1 MCRLPA
7 EMKRLMSE
15 VGINIGDVVSHL
27 GDLVDREYAG
37 TVGII
42 VDKTHD
48 ADIGWMWCV
57 QYHDENIWSRTQDL
71 EVINEAR

>member
-1 MCRLPA
+1 MCPPPA
-7 EMKRLMSE
+7 GEIEIMTE
-15 VGINIGDVVSHL
+15 VDMNIGDVVSHL

-48 ADIGWMWCV
+48 SDIGWMWCV

-71 EVINEAR
+71 EVVSERR

>member
-1 MCRLPA
+1 MFYGQSVGVG
-7 EMKRLMSE
+7 MK
-15 VGINIGDVVSHL
+15 IGDVVSHL
-27 GDLVDREYAG
+27 EDLVDREYAG

-71 EVINEAR
+71 ELVND